1 MPYSEIRLATHA
13 FIHKSELSV
22 PLHRL
27 RASFTCVSR
36 FAPEVCVSV
45 HEETD
50 THFGFPLHYRDF
62 ALHTQNLV
70 DERSLGEAAEFR
82 MCDDFRL
89 RDYQEPIFREFLQSI
104 ANGKTGFLL
113 NMPTGT
119 GKCFGAGTTILM
131 YDGSIKPV
139 EDVCVG
145 DLLMGPDSKP
155 RRVESLARGQE
166 QLYRVVPVK
175 GVPYVVNESHILS
188 LRMTGSDPSRVV
200 NGCRSGEIVNLP
212 VREYLSASKEFRHCA
227 KGWRAGV
234 DFQDASVPSDLP
246 PYLLG
251 LWLGDGDAEAPTI
264 SNADKEVADY
274 LSLLSAAHG
283 YLCKNAET
291 REGFCPRIRLSSI
304 DRGERLNKFLFA
316 LRHFGLL
323 RDKHIP
329 HCYKVS
335 SRKNRLALLAGLVD
349 TDGSLTNGIYDL
361 VFKEE
366 RLAEDIAF
374 VARSLGLAAYVK
386 PCEKTCTTT
395 EKRGRYFRLQIS
407 GDLDMIPC
415 RVVRKRADPRR
426 QRKNVLNTGIR
437 LEKLDV
443 GEYYGFTLSGPDRLF
458 LLGDFTVAHNTSTC
472 CRMIQ
477 ELGRKTL
484 VIVPRVE
491 LVSQWAER
499 LLQYTDLRRED
510 IGLAQ
515 QDVCDFRGKKVVIG
529 MVHSLSKDK
538 YTEEFKNAFG
548 LVVWDEV
555 HVVGAQT
562 FSATINMFPA
572 KYRIGMSATLS
583 RKDGL
588 ESVYNLAIGQVRLSG
603 KGTVLVQPMVFLREF
618 ATRKRH
624 PYLARMKD
632 AKARRGK
639 LISELASDL
648 ARNALL
654 ATYAKKFADSGRRTV
669 VFSDRVE
676 QLKLLRDILVKR
688 HGMSLATVGL
698 FTGSTKSGDR
708 KVILENSQVILATY
722 GVMSMGIDVP
732 DLRAVIFATPLSDVA
747 QSVGRVLRL
756 CEGVKDPV
764 VLDVV
769 DTAYHDCVRWA
780 GSRRE
785 YYTNTARARIVE
797 VK

>member
-13 FIHKSELSV
+13 FIPKSELSV

-82 MCDDFRL
+82 MRDDFRL
-89 RDYQEPIFREFLQSI
+89 RDYQEPIFLEFLQSI

-113 NMPTGT
+113 NMPTGA
-119 GKCFGAGTTILM
+119 GK
-131 YDGSIKPV
+131 
-139 EDVCVG
+139 
-145 DLLMGPDSKP
+145 
-155 RRVESLARGQE
+155 
-166 QLYRVVPVK
+166 
-175 GVPYVVNESHILS
+175 
-188 LRMTGSDPSRVV
+188 
-200 NGCRSGEIVNLP
+200 
-212 VREYLSASKEFRHCA
+212 
-227 KGWRAGV
+227 
-234 DFQDASVPSDLP
+234 
-246 PYLLG
+246 
-251 LWLGDGDAEAPTI
+251 
-264 SNADKEVADY
+264 
-274 LSLLSAAHG
+274 
-283 YLCKNAET
+283 
-291 REGFCPRIRLSSI
+291 
-304 DRGERLNKFLFA
+304 
-316 LRHFGLL
+316 
-323 RDKHIP
+323 
-329 HCYKVS
+329 
-335 SRKNRLALLAGLVD
+335 
-349 TDGSLTNGIYDL
+349 
-361 VFKEE
+361 
-366 RLAEDIAF
+366 
-374 VARSLGLAAYVK
+374 
-386 PCEKTCTTT
+386 
-395 EKRGRYFRLQIS
+395 
-407 GDLDMIPC
+407 
-415 RVVRKRADPRR
+415 
-426 QRKNVLNTGIR
+426 
-437 LEKLDV
+437 
-443 GEYYGFTLSGPDRLF
+443 
-458 LLGDFTVAHNTSTC
+458 TSTC

-499 LLQYTDLRRED
+499 LLQYTDLLRED

-529 MVHSLSKDK
+529 MVHSLAKDK
-538 YTEEFKNAFG
+538 YTEEFKTAFG

-603 KGTVLVQPMVFLREF
+603 QGTVLVQPMVFLREF

-624 PYLARMKD
+624 PYLAKMKD

-654 ATYAKKFADSGRRTV
+654 ATYAKKFADSGRRIV